1 MATRVSRAE
10 SKART
15 KDDLTAA
22 ARRVFL
28 EQGYH
33 AASLDAIADEAGYT
47 KGAVYSNFRGK
58 DELFLAVL
66 ETHYAQ
72 RTTIYEEIIL
82 RETDIEET
90 FRAIARFMLEAYAL
104 EPAWW
109 PLLSEFARYA
119 QRNPAVG
126 ERLRIARERFM
137 AAVARSIERVCER
150 HGITFALPSVEI
162 ARGSG
167 ALLRGMSFEWLLDPA
182 SNRAAVFEEL
192 HVGLLRGLVVPA
204 EEMSTP

>member
-72 RTTIYEEIIL
+72 RATIYEEIIL

-150 HGITFALPSVEI
+150 HGIAFALPSEEI

-167 ALLRGMSFEWLLDPA
+167 ALLRGMAFELSLI
-182 SNRAAVFEEL
+182 
-192 HVGLLRGLVVPA
+192 HI
-204 EEMSTP
+204 